1 MNRWFR
7 LGAVSAICV
16 LGTSCT
22 QIYIASDSARTL
34 NNAKKERVVVV
45 FDTVEGKTCPV
56 RVVALGSDC
65 PPDLAG
71 PETVCRDVGDGN
83 SGKLKKVKWVRDDE
97 APGSAKF
104 AIRFRPNENPCVED
118 DVTDLCNIKKN
129 DHFKLDPGQSVILKY
144 DVTSGDCPR
153 LDPYIIVMR

>member
-1 MNRWFR
+1 M
-7 LGAVSAICV
+7 ASTICV

-22 QIYIASDSARTL
+22 QIYLASDSARTL

-45 FDTVEGKTCPV
+45 FDTVEGMTCPV

-65 PPDLAG
+65 PADLAG

-83 SGKLKKVKWVRDDE
+83 SGRLKRVKWVKDSE
-97 APGSAKF
+97 APAGA
-104 AIRFRPNENPCVED
+104 RFKIEFPRTASPCVEGN
-118 DVTDLCNIKKN
+118 VTDTCSVNNN
-129 DHFKLDPGQSVILKY
+129 DHFKLDPGQSVIVKY